1 MVIIC
6 SPAPM
11 NEKPSN
17 MDNIPPK
24 LAMKGK
30 LSQMYTSFL
39 TDLNGMLT
47 RTPLEELVV
56 VNWY

>member
-1 MVIIC
+1 MH
-6 SPAPM
+6 
-11 NEKPSN
+11 EKPNS

-47 RTPLEELVV
+47 LAPLEELVV